1 MKGIVMDRTVEQRTM
16 AKVAW
21 RLLPLIVL
29 IYFVAYIDR
38 TNVGFA
44 AISMNRDLGFSAYLY
59 GWGAGIFFLGYALFE
74 VPSNVILH
82 RVGARVWI
90 ARIMVTWGMVSACMM
105 FISGPVSF
113 LVVRFL
119 LGVAEAG
126 FFPGVLLY
134 FTYWFPA
141 AYRARVISALFLAVP
156 GSNAVAAAVSGA
168 LLQMDGVLGLAGWKW
183 MFLLESLPAILLAP
197 VVLAVLTDQPAHAK
211 WLDAEEREWLVG
223 RMQEERRKIESTH
236 RHLTLYEALTDRRVV
251 SLSLIYLTIVSAT
264 YGITF
269 FLPLMVNLHGLT
281 MVNTGLVTA
290 IPYVIG
296 TIGMVIWAW
305 SSDRR
310 HERRWH
316 FTVACAL
323 AAVGLVA
330 AAVWSR
336 NLYIAMASMSVAAIG
351 LYGSKPAF
359 WPLPSTF
366 LSGTAAAGGIALVNS
381 IGNLGGFAG
390 PYVVG
395 WIRTST
401 NSYEMGLLFLAGCAV
416 LSGII
421 ALLTVKPVR
430 PEPAHGP
437 APALSRSS
445 A

>member
-1 MKGIVMDRTVEQRTM
+1 MDRTLEQRTM

-59 GWGAGIFFLGYALFE
+59 GWGAGIFFLGYAVFE

-82 RVGARVWI
+82 RVGARIWI
-90 ARIMVTWGMVSACMM
+90 ARIMVTWGIVSGCMA
-105 FISGPVSF
+105 FISGPISF
-113 LVVRFL
+113 LSVRFL

-156 GSNAVAAAVSGA
+156 GSNAVAAAISGA
-168 LLQMDGVLGLAGWKW
+168 LLQMDGILGMAGWKW
-183 MFLLESLPAILLAP
+183 MFIIESLPAVLLAP
-197 VVLAVLTDQPAHAK
+197 VVLAVLTDKPAQAA
-211 WLDAEEREWLVG
+211 WLEPEEREWLVN
-223 RMQEERRKIESTH
+223 RLEEERMGIERTH
-236 RHLTLYEALTDRRVV
+236 KHLTLAQALTDRRVV
-251 SLSLIYLTIVSAT
+251 SLSLIYLTIVGAT
-264 YGITF
+264 YGVTF
-269 FLPLMVNLHGLT
+269 FLPLIVNQHGFTT
-281 MVNTGLVTA
+281 MSTGFVTA

-305 SSDRR
+305 SSDRM

-316 FTVACAL
+316 FAVACVVAAL
-323 AAVGLVA
+323 GLVGA
-330 AAVWSR
+330 AFWSH
-336 NLYIAMASMSVAAIG
+336 NVYLAIGSMSVAAIG

-381 IGNLGGFAG
+381 VGNLGGFAG

-401 NSYEMGLLFLAGCAV
+401 QSYEMGLVFLAGCA
-416 LSGII
+416 LASALI
-421 ALLTVKPVR
+421 ALATVKPAR
-430 PEPAHGP
+430 PVPAAP
-437 APALSRSS
+437 PAEAPALSRTG